1 MRRISAAV
9 VCCLTLLAGWGAP
22 GMLAQDAAT
31 GYIVQ
36 IRAGSCADPG
46 DGIAQLDDLTLPGA
60 ASVGAQDAAIAGSA
74 YSVAAVSLDALT
86 GSATALFVLDS
97 TSHSVVACGE
107 IGGAIGADGSLSIG
121 LRPQNDAGFSGI
133 AYLSPAAGNPA
144 QTGISTF
151 LARTGATSGSE
162 SSDAPPMEAQAYSTM
177 VNNQLTVLVGSLQ
190 RIDALFNNPAPT
202 DSGWL
207 SQVSGELFLWKL
219 LYGLA
224 DDANPPAAFAD
235 FDQQYLGALELL
247 DSAADDISQG
257 LKSSDETKLSSASTK
272 IQNAVQELRGLN
284 PADVTSTPEAGTPT
298 S

>member
-1 MRRISAAV
+1 MRRVSAAF
-9 VCCLTLLAGWGAP
+9 VCCLTLLSVWGAP
-22 GMLAQDAAT
+22 GMLAQDAST
-31 GYIVQ
+31 SYIVQ
-36 IRAGSCADPG
+36 IRAGSCAEPG
-46 DGIAQLDDLTLPGA
+46 DGIAQLDDLALPSA
-60 ASVGAQDAAIAGSA
+60 ASIGAQDAAVAGSA
-74 YSVAAVSLDALT
+74 YTVAAVSLDALT
-86 GSATALFVLDS
+86 GTATAMFVLDA

-107 IGGAIGADGSLSIG
+107 IGGEIGADGALSIG
-121 LRPQNDAGFSGI
+121 LRPQNDSGFSGI
-133 AYLSPAAGNPA
+133 AYLSPEAGNPA

-151 LARTGATSGSE
+151 LANTGGTSGSE
-162 SSDAPPMEAQAYSTM
+162 SSASPPMEAQAYSTM

-190 RIDALFNNPAPT
+190 RIDMLFNNPNPT

-235 FDQQYLGALELL
+235 FDEQYLGALELL

-257 LKSSDETKLSSASTK
+257 LKTSDSSKLDSASTK
-272 IQNAVQELRGLN
+272 IQDAVQELRGLN
-284 PADVTSTPEAGTPT
+284 PSNVTGTPEAGTPT

>member
-9 VCCLTLLAGWGAP
+9 VCCLTLLSVWGAP
-22 GMLAQDAAT
+22 GLLAQDAST
-31 GYIVQ
+31 SYIVQ

-46 DGIAQLDDLTLPGA
+46 DGIAQLDDLTLPAA
-60 ASVGAQDAAIAGSA
+60 ASIGAQDAAVAGSA
-74 YSVAAVSLDALT
+74 YSVAGVSLDALT
-86 GSATALFVLDS
+86 GSATAMFVLDAG
-97 TSHSVVACGE
+97 SHSVVACGE
-107 IGGAIGADGSLSIG
+107 IGGAIGADGALSIG
-121 LRPQNDAGFSGI
+121 LRPQNDSGFSGI

-151 LARTGATSGSE
+151 LANTGAASGS
-162 SSDAPPMEAQAYSTM
+162 SASDQEPMEAQAYSAM

-190 RIDALFNNPAPT
+190 RIDTLFNNPNPT
-202 DSGWL
+202 DSTWL

-224 DDANPPAAFAD
+224 DDADPPAAFAD
-235 FDQQYLGALELL
+235 FDEQYLGALELL

-257 LKSSDETKLSSASTK
+257 LKTSDETKLDSASTK
-272 IQNAVQELRGLN
+272 IQDAVQELRGLN
-284 PADVTSTPEAGTPT
+284 PSDVTGTPEAGTPT